1 MNRKPHHPD
10 PAADGRSIPFFS
22 RLHVRLILFFAGLLI
37 AVLALGGLS
46 VQWTVRRAL
55 EDELGRKLESVA
67 GAAAAAFDPE
77 EIGYLLASPGPRTLE
92 YFRGKLGHF
101 RDLTGAERVVLFDGM
116 NRVLLDTREGSAPGD
131 ELFALRFHRDE
142 TAGLGRRE
150 RSHTILFHGIDGRP
164 TMTGF
169 APLIRDDRVVGGV
182 GVDGSAEFLGA
193 VDTLRR
199 RLFQIAAAGAAAT
212 GLLAF
217 FLAKSITRPV
227 GGLVRAS
234 ERIGEGRYD
243 DPIPAAG
250 GGEIGRLASTME
262 SMRRRVVER
271 ERELKAMVA
280 GVAHEIRNPLGG
292 IELFAGLLADE
303 TSANPDAAKHVGK
316 IAKEVRYLRDIVDR
330 FLEYA
335 RPDEPHRTACAVLP
349 VVLEAAGLLESEFR
363 KSAIVLSTEGVT
375 ESAMIL
381 CDPSHLKRISLNL
394 MRNAVQAMPG
404 GGRLSVEAG
413 PEGNRIAI
421 RFTDTGPGIPEEI
434 RSSVFSPF
442 FTTRE
447 KGTGLGLSIVR
458 QLAEANGGG
467 VSLLRSGP
475 DGTVFVLDLERE
487 ERPEPESRRSIR

>member
-1 MNRKPHHPD
+1 MNWKPQNPD
-10 PAADGRSIPFFS
+10 RAADGRAIPFFS
-22 RLHVRLILFFAGLLI
+22 RLHVRLILFFAGLMT

-101 RDLTGAERVVLFDGM
+101 RDLTGAERVVLFDEDR
-116 NRVLLDTREGSAPGD
+116 RVLLDTREGSASGE
-131 ELFALRFHRDE
+131 ELFSLRFHREE
-142 TAGLGRRE
+142 TEAIGRRE
-150 RSHTILFHGIDGRP
+150 RSHTILFRGIDGRP

-169 APLIRDDRVVGGV
+169 APLIREDRVVGGV

-193 VDTLRR
+193 VDALRR

-217 FLAKSITRPV
+217 FLAKSITRPT

-234 ERIGEGRYD
+234 ERIGDGRYD

-250 GGEIGRLASTME
+250 GGEIGRLARTME
-262 SMRRRVVER
+262 SMRLRVVER

-303 TSANPDAAKHVGK
+303 TAANPDAAKHVEK
-316 IAKEVRYLRDIVDR
+316 ISKEVRYLRDIVDR

-335 RPDEPHRTACAVLP
+335 RPDEPHRTPFAARPAL
-349 VVLEAAGLLESEFR
+349 LDAAGLLESEFR
-363 KSAIVLSTEGVT
+363 ARGVRLSADGFP
-375 ESAMIL
+375 ESVRVL
-381 CDPSHLKRISLNL
+381 CDPSHFKRICLNL
-394 MRNAVQAMPG
+394 MRNAAQAMPAG
-404 GGRLSVEAG
+404 GLLSVEAV
-413 PEGNRIAI
+413 PEGDRIAV
-421 RFTDTGPGIPEEI
+421 RFADTGSGIPEEARPSI
-434 RSSVFSPF
+434 FSPF

-458 QLAEANGGG
+458 QLAEANGGS
-467 VSLLRSGP
+467 VRLVRTGP
-475 DGTVFVLDLERE
+475 EGTVFEIVVEKG
-487 ERPEPESRRSIR
+487 

>member
-1 MNRKPHHPD
+1 MNRKPRNPD
-10 PAADGRSIPFFS
+10 ASADGRFIPFFS

-37 AVLALGGLS
+37 TVLALAGLS

-55 EDELGRKLESVA
+55 EEELGRKLESVA
-67 GAAAAAFDPE
+67 GAAAAAFDSE

-116 NRVLLDTREGSAPGD
+116 NRVLLDTREGSTPGE

-150 RSHTILFHGIDGRP
+150 RSHTILFRGIDGRP

-193 VDTLRR
+193 VDALRR

-217 FLAKSITRPV
+217 FLAKSITRPI

-243 DPIPAAG
+243 DPIPTAG
-250 GGEIGRLASTME
+250 SGEIGRLARTME
-262 SMRRRVVER
+262 SMRLRVVER

-335 RPDEPHRTACAVLP
+335 RPDEPHRTACEARAVL
-349 VVLEAAGLLESEFR
+349 LDAAGLLESEFR
-363 KSAIVLSTEGVT
+363 TCGVRLSADGFP
-375 ESAMIL
+375 ESVRIL
-381 CDPSHLKRISLNL
+381 CDPSHFKRISLNL
-394 MRNAVQAMPG
+394 MRNALQAMPAG
-404 GGRLSVEAG
+404 GILSVDAA
-413 PEGNRIAI
+413 PEGDRIAV
-421 RFTDTGPGIPEEI
+421 RFTDTGAGIPEEI
-434 RSSVFSPF
+434 RPSVFSPF

-458 QLAEANGGG
+458 QLAEANGGTVRLG
-467 VSLLRSGP
+467 RTGP
-475 DGTVFVLDLERE
+475 EGTVFAVELEKG
-487 ERPEPESRRSIR
+487 

>member
-1 MNRKPHHPD
+1 VNRKPQNRD
-10 PAADGRSIPFFS
+10 AAADGRGIAFFS

-37 AVLALGGLS
+37 AVLALAGLS
-46 VQWTVRRAL
+46 VQWTVRRGL
-55 EDELGRKLESVA
+55 EDELGRKLEAVA
-67 GAAAAAFDPE
+67 GAAAAAFDSE
-77 EIGYLLASPGPRTLE
+77 EIGYLLSSPGPRTLQ
-92 YFRGKLGHF
+92 YFSGRLGHF
-101 RDLTGAERVVLFDGM
+101 RELTGAERVVLFDET
-116 NRVLLDTREGSAPGD
+116 NRVLLDTREGARPGE

-142 TAGLGRRE
+142 TAAIGRRE
-150 RSHTILFHGIDGRP
+150 RSHTILFRGIDGRP

-169 APLIRDDRVVGGV
+169 APLIRDGRVAGGV

-193 VDTLRR
+193 VDALRR

-243 DPIPAAG
+243 DPIPPLG
-250 GGEIGRLASTME
+250 GGEIGRLARTME

-303 TSANPDAAKHVGK
+303 TAANPDAAKHVGK
-316 IAKEVRYLRDIVDR
+316 ISKEVRYLRDIVDR

-335 RPDEPHRTACAVLP
+335 RPDSPHRTACSVLP
-349 VVLEAAGLLESEFR
+349 VVLEAAGLLESEFL
-363 KSAIVLSTEGVT
+363 KSAIVLSTEGVP
-375 ESAMIL
+375 ESAVIL
-381 CDPSHLKRISLNL
+381 CDPSHLKRIALNL
-394 MRNAVQAMPG
+394 MRNAIQAMPG
-404 GGRLSVEAG
+404 GGRLTVDAG
-413 PEGNRIAI
+413 PDGNGMRI
-421 RFTDTGPGIPEEI
+421 RFADTGAGIPEEI
-434 RSSVFSPF
+434 RPSVFSPF

-458 QLAEANGGG
+458 QLAEANGGS
-467 VSLLRSGP
+467 VHLAQTGP
-475 DGTVFVLDLERE
+475 EGTVFEIVMEKG
-487 ERPEPESRRSIR
+487 